1 MMRQLL
7 KLPLVIALL
16 AGFLF
21 TSCQKEDEEFIN
33 LDNEETVTANSQF
46 TNLLLRSAQN
56 FGIIDDLIDGN
67 SCATIKFPFTVIANG
82 QKVTLQ
88 DEDDFDIIEDIF
100 DQFPN
105 DQDTLEI
112 VFPITL
118 ILEDYTEVIV
128 NNQQELDALVAAC
141 DSSGGSNSIGCVEF
155 VYPITFFIYNENQQ
169 QTGTVTVNSDLEL
182 YLFLSGLDSDDF
194 ISLQFPVSVIL
205 SDGSTVEVNSNA
217 ELQQLIEGCDNSTTD
232 PVDPSELEQF
242 LTDGVWYV
250 TYFFDDLDETSDFN
264 GYEFSFFAD
273 NTAQATNGSNTV
285 PGSWSLSGSSTPDLI
300 LNFGTTEPFDELD
313 EDWDIIEATSEIIR
327 LRDVSGDGSIDYLT
341 FERTP
346 ATGGGGTTT
355 NEFINTITNG
365 NWYVNLLDDEGEI
378 ETCDYVQYQFVYN
391 IDGTVTATSSTNTV
405 NGFWTVQND
414 SSGLDLILNFDLT
427 GEDDPFEDLNDDWDV
442 TAYNQDEIALLD
454 VSGGGGGT
462 DVLVFGRNPATGC
475 GATGNVQLL
484 IDTLSD
490 GQWFVAQYLDD
501 GNDETGNYNG
511 YTLVFDSSG
520 VVEASNG
527 STQINGTWLVAL
539 DGGQL
544 ELTLDFGAQIPFD
557 EISDDWDVLSFTNS
571 VVDLEDVSGGGGGT
585 DNLRFEKL

>member
-1 MMRQLL
+1 MKTILKKPFILL
-7 KLPLVIALL
+7 LII
-16 AGFLF
+16 GFAF
-21 TSCQKEDEEFIN
+21 TSCQKEDEEFID
-33 LDNEETVTANSQF
+33 LENEETVTANSVL
-46 TNLLLRSAQN
+46 TNLLIRSAQN

-88 DEDDFDIIEDIF
+88 NEDDFEIIEDIF

-118 ILEDYTEVIV
+118 ILEDYSEVVV
-128 NNQQELDALVAAC
+128 NSQQELDALVANC
-141 DSSGGSNSIGCVEF
+141 ESSGGSNSIGCVQF
-155 VYPITFFIYNENQQ
+155 VYPITFFVYNEDQQ
-169 QTGTVTVNSDLEL
+169 QTGTVVVNSDLEL
-182 YLFLSGLDSDDF
+182 YLFLSGLDDDDF

-205 SDGSTVEVNSNA
+205 NDGSTVEVSSNA

-232 PVDPSELEQF
+232 PVDPTELEQA

-250 TYFFDDLDETSDFN
+250 TYFFDDFDETADFN

-300 LNFGTTEPFDELD
+300 LNFGDDDPFDELD
-313 EDWDIIEATSEIIR
+313 EDWDIIEATNEIIR
-327 LRDVSGDGSIDYLT
+327 LRDESGDGSIDYLT

-355 NEFINTITNG
+355 NEFIDTITNG
-365 NWYVNLLDDEGEI
+365 NWYVNLLEDDGEV
-378 ETCDYVQYQFVYN
+378 ETCDYVQYEFVYN
-391 IDGTVTATSSTNTV
+391 IDGTVAAISSNNTV
-405 NGFWTVQND
+405 NGFWTVEND
-414 SSGLDLILNFDLT
+414 SSGLDLILNFDIT

-442 TAYNQDEIALLD
+442 TSFNQDEIALLD

-462 DVLVFGRNPATGC
+462 DTLVFGRNPATGC
-475 GATGNVQLL
+475 GSTGNVQLL

-490 GQWFVAQYLDD
+490 GEWFVAEYLDD
-501 GNDETGNYNG
+501 GADETADYNG
-511 YTLVFDSSG
+511 YTLTFDASG
-520 VVEASNG
+520 IVEASNG
-527 STQINGTWLVAL
+527 SNQFNGTWMVAL

-544 ELTLDFGAQIPFD
+544 ELTLDFGTQIPFD
-557 EISDDWDVLSFTNS
+557 EFNDDWDVLTFNATS
-571 VVDLEDVSGGGGGT
+571 VELEDISGGGGGT

>member
-1 MMRQLL
+1 MKTFLKKPFILL
-7 KLPLVIALL
+7 LII
-16 AGFLF
+16 GFAF
-21 TSCQKEDEEFIN
+21 TSCQKEDEEFID
-33 LDNEETVTANSQF
+33 LENEETVTANSVL
-46 TNLLLRSAQN
+46 TNLLIRSAQN

-88 DEDDFDIIEDIF
+88 NEDDFEIIEDIF

-118 ILEDYTEVIV
+118 ILEDYSEVVV
-128 NNQQELDALVAAC
+128 NSQQELDALVANC
-141 DSSGGSNSIGCVEF
+141 ESSGGSNSIGCVQF
-155 VYPITFFIYNENQQ
+155 VYPITFFVYNEDQQ
-169 QTGTVTVNSDLEL
+169 QTGTVVVNSDLEL
-182 YLFLSGLDSDDF
+182 YLFLSGLDDDDF

-205 SDGSTVEVNSNA
+205 NDGSTVEVSSNA

-232 PVDPSELEQF
+232 PVDPTELEQA

-250 TYFFDDLDETSDFN
+250 TYFFDDFDETADFN

-300 LNFGTTEPFDELD
+300 LNFGDDDPFDELD
-313 EDWDIIEATSEIIR
+313 EDWDIIEATNEIIR
-327 LRDVSGDGSIDYLT
+327 LRDESGDGSIDYLT

-355 NEFINTITNG
+355 NEFIDTITNG
-365 NWYVNLLDDEGEI
+365 NWYVNLLEDDGEV
-378 ETCDYVQYQFVYN
+378 ETCDYVQYEFVYN
-391 IDGTVTATSSTNTV
+391 IDGTVAAISSNNTV
-405 NGFWTVQND
+405 NGFWTVEND
-414 SSGLDLILNFDLT
+414 SSGLDLILNFDIT

-442 TAYNQDEIALLD
+442 TSFNQDEIALLD

-462 DVLVFGRNPATGC
+462 DTLVFGRNPATGC
-475 GATGNVQLL
+475 GSTGNVQLL

-490 GQWFVAQYLDD
+490 GEWFVAEYLDD
-501 GNDETGNYNG
+501 GADETADYNG
-511 YTLVFDSSG
+511 YTLTFDASG
-520 VVEASNG
+520 IVEASNG
-527 STQINGTWLVAL
+527 SNQFNGTWMVAL

-544 ELTLDFGAQIPFD
+544 ELTLDFGTQIPFD
-557 EISDDWDVLSFTNS
+557 EFNDDWDVLTFNATS
-571 VVDLEDVSGGGGGT
+571 VELEDISGGGGGT